1 MSKSGMVNV
10 RMVIT
15 EEKVLANIERVQ
27 KFINPKSKKQII
39 QFEENTAFKD
49 VIQSIKDYFLLMK
62 V

>member
-27 KFINPKSKKQII
+27 KINKGL
-39 QFEENTAFKD
+39 FN
-49 VIQSIKDYFLLMK
+49 
-62 V
+62 